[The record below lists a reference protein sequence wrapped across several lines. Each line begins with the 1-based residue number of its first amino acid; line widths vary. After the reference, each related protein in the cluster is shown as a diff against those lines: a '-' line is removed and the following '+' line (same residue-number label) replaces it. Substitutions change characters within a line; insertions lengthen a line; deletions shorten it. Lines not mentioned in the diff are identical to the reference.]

1 MFGKK
6 EKPNNKEREHYSDK
20 IVRHRLHRIY
30 RACLILIGIAAV
42 GALVWINQR
51 NKVYTEY
58 EVTERYERVVSANA
72 KTIALGDCI
81 LSYSNDGAGC
91 YDAKGKAVWN
101 ETFEMQAPI
110 MAVSNATIAIGDYNG
125 RKIYVMN
132 SKEKL
137 GEISTNMPIRALS
150 VSDSGIVAA
159 VLDDAEITWIYLYNT
174 KGEAPVMFKT
184 TMSQFG
190 YPIDVS
196 LSPNSNLAVIS
207 YLAADEGK
215 MKSSV
220 AFYNFGEVGRNEID
234 NYMSGYDYQ
243 SIVPYVQFMT
253 SDLAF
258 AVADDRL
265 MFYEGGQKPVSKAEV
280 LLSDEINSVYHNEE
294 EVALVTYDT
303 SGEHKY
309 MLRIYDSTGVNKLN
323 QGFDIEYRNIILKGE
338 NIYIYGETECAIYNL
353 SGIEKFHGIVEESIS
368 LLVPGDSVNKFT
380 LVGKDSIKAL
390 QLK

>member
-6 EKPNNKEREHYSDK
+6 EKPNNQEREHYSDK
-20 IVRHRLHRIY
+20 IVRHRLRRIY
-30 RACLILIGIAAV
+30 SVCLILIGIAAV
-42 GALVWINQR
+42 GALVWINQK
-51 NKVYTEY
+51 NKVYTGY
-58 EVTERYERVVSANA
+58 EVTQRYERVVSANA

-101 ETFEMQAPI
+101 ETFEMQDPI
-110 MAVSNATIAIGDYNG
+110 VAVSNATIAIGDYNG

-207 YLAADEGK
+207 YLAAGEGK